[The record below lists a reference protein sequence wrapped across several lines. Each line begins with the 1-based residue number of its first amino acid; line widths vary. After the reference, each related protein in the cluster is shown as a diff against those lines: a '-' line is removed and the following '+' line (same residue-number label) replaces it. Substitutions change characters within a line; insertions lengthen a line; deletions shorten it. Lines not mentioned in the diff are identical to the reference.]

1 MKGQR
6 IVFASQWTTA
16 ITRRIVFASLT
27 SLFYALAYPASAQ
40 NTATQ
45 DKSVHLNQ
53 IQVIGSHNSYNLGF
67 APSEEKFARS
77 HDPKAY
83 ESLEYRHAPLTA
95 QLDGGV
101 RQLEIDIVQDPKG
114 GRFAHPK
121 IVELTKQAG
130 LPPDPDFD
138 PNHDMEKPG
147 FKVIHIADLNQRSS
161 CHLFTD
167 CLREIRTWSKKHPD
181 HIPLFLLI
189 ENKHGRTASI
199 PNSVEAEPFTAET
212 FDALDKEI
220 RSVFADNEM
229 ILPDEVRG
237 RYPTLDAAVR
247 AGNWPTLEQSRGKV
261 IFLMDQKNAG
271 PAYTAGHPVL
281 QGRVLFTNSDPGR
294 PDAAFVE
301 ENEGTPQVIDQLV
314 REGYIVRARADEGTV
329 AARTNDTTRRDA
341 LLNSGAQMIS
351 TDYPLSEPSK
361 WSGYSVGFTNGLPAR
376 CNIINAP
383 AGCRDALLE
392 PTAKSGGT
400 PSPQHY
406 PAPGAPTQ

>member
-1 MKGQR
+1 MA
-6 IVFASQWTTA
+6 VSFAAARLVSAQTTA
-16 ITRRIVFASLT
+16 K
-27 SLFYALAYPASAQ
+27 
-40 NTATQ
+40 Q
-45 DKSVHLNQ
+45 DKLVHLNQ

-67 APSEEKFARS
+67 APSEEKFARTQN
-77 HDPKAY
+77 PKAY
-83 ESLEYRHAPLTA
+83 ESLEYHHASLKA

-121 IVELTKQAG
+121 IVDLTKQAG
-130 LPPDPDFD
+130 LPADPDFD

-147 FKVIHIADLNQRSS
+147 FKVIHIPDLNQRSS
-161 CHLFTD
+161 CLLFTD
-167 CLREIRTWSKKHPD
+167 CLREIRTWSMAHPQ
-181 HIPLFLLI
+181 HVPLFLLI
-189 ENKHGRTASI
+189 ENKHGRTTSI
-199 PNSVEAEPFTAET
+199 PNSVEAEPFTTDT

-220 RSVFADNEM
+220 SSVFADGEI

-247 AGNWPTLEQSRGKV
+247 AGNWPTLAKSRGKV

-301 ENEGTPQVIDQLV
+301 ENEGTPEVIDQIV

-329 AARTNDTTRRDA
+329 AARTDDTTRRDA
-341 LLNSGAQMIS
+341 LLRSGAQMIS

-361 WSGYSVGFTNGLPAR
+361 WTGYSVGFANGLPAR

-383 AGCRDALLE
+383 RDCRDDLLE
-392 PTAKSGGT
+392 PRAKSART
-400 PSPQHY
+400 ASPPIHPEMPSR
-406 PAPGAPTQ
+406 TQ